1 MKVEQGGT
9 QMWCPKCKAIRV
21 CAAVSLTHLGHES
34 GQRWHRTDHPDINW
48 FRRGRECQTCRHEFV
63 TTEMK
68 REFS

>member
-48 FRRGRECQTCRHEFV
+48 FRRGGNVKHADMNSSRP
-63 TTEMK
+63 K
-68 REFS
+68 